1 MGGRPQKPMDAQIEL
16 FIRLEARGEDHA
28 VVLQKVFGLGP
39 DAPDNEIHNAECK
52 MHRWRHRE
60 DAKPIWDDEVRNV
73 IRQCIPRAV
82 SRISQQIDSKEGW
95 LANKA
100 ANDVVNLAKTTSVF
114 QSDDKS
120 VTVKIEGMPDIGSP
134 DDDE

>member
-1 MGGRPQKPMDAQIEL
+1 MSRPQKPMNAEMEL
-16 FIRLEARGEDHA
+16 FIRMEARGCSRAEI
-28 VVLQKVFGLGP
+28 LKTVFNLDESSP
-39 DAPDNEIHNAECK
+39 ENDIHNADCK
-52 MHRWRHRE
+52 MSRWRHRE

-120 VTVKIEGMPDIGSP
+120 VTVKIEGMPEIGSP
-134 DDDE
+134 DDDQ

>member
-1 MGGRPQKPMDAQIEL
+1 MARPQEPMNAKMEL
-16 FIRLEARGEDHA
+16 CIRMEARGEPHDA
-28 VVLQKVFGLGP
+28 VLQAVFGLDKTASP
-39 DAPDNEIHNAECK
+39 NEIHNAECK

-60 DAKPIWDDEVRNV
+60 DAKAIWDDEVRNV

-114 QSDDKS
+114 QGDDKQI
-120 VTVKIEGMPDIGSP
+120 TVQFTGMPDIGSP
-134 DDDE
+134 DSAE

>member
-1 MGGRPQKPMDAQIEL
+1 MGRPQKPIDAQIEL

-28 VVLQKVFGLGP
+28 SVLEKVFGLGA
-39 DAPDNEIHNAECK
+39 DSTKEERHAAECK
-52 MHRWRHRE
+52 MSRWRARE
-60 DAKPIWDDEVRNV
+60 DTKAIWDDEVRNV

-114 QSDDKS
+114 QADDKA
-120 VTVKIEGMPDIGSP
+120 VTVKIEGMPEIGSP
-134 DDDE
+134 DDDD